1 MEIKGKVFTKG
12 QKQGEE
18 TPTVAEETSYLLS
31 LCLPTWRLFVS
42 SQQLHRQVHSSVILH
57 ACRLHVLLHRHAQ
70 WKRHHL

>member
-42 SQQLHRQVHSSVILH
+42 SQAGSFISDF
-57 ACRLHVLLHRHAQ
+57 ACL
-70 WKRHHL
+70 

>member
-42 SQQLHRQVHSSVILH
+42 SQAGSFISDFACLWATCAPSSSRSVEKASSLI
-57 ACRLHVLLHRHAQ
+57 
-70 WKRHHL
+70 